1 MTAYQIQVQGD
12 LDGATA
18 FALPSTIPSPSDGG
32 VIKIDAGAGVN
43 VGVFDLNTLA
53 GTEST
58 PIWLRSI
65 HVEFAAL
72 TRAARIDADI
82 SGSLARDQVIPILAD
97 AAAAPLMRP
106 YVLTPGCIL
115 PVGAELD
122 ILTDDSDDSFSG
134 SPVAGPHFIY
144 LDVVPIIDD
153 AQMTLIQD
161 IIATAQTRA
170 AADGDV
176 FFSNQETAAS
186 GTVEIG
192 MVSPQRPA
200 ADSSLLNTSVPAS
213 PGAQVQRLEI
223 GLGDAAA
230 AGESMQI
237 QVQRVA
243 AGTGTVTTLATVVL
257 DDSIPAN
264 TRLSVTPDR
273 TLNNLGLGDRI
284 RVVRTYTAGGGPT
297 PMTNTSVRV
306 QTSPVAF

>member
-12 LDGATA
+12 LDGSTA
-18 FALPSTIPSPSDGG
+18 FALPSSIPAPANGG
-32 VIKIDAGAGVN
+32 VIKIDAGAGVD
-43 VGVFDLNTLA
+43 VGTFDVNTLA
-53 GTEST
+53 GTDST
-58 PIWLRSI
+58 PIWLRAI

-72 TRAARIDADI
+72 TRAARVQADI
-82 SGSLARDQVIPILAD
+82 SGSLARDQVLPVLAN

-122 ILTDDSDDSFSG
+122 ILTDDSDDTFTG

-144 LDVVPIIDD
+144 LDLVPITDD
-153 AQMTLIQD
+153 SQMTLIQN
-161 IIATAQTRA
+161 IISEAQTRA
-170 AADGDV
+170 AAQGEV
-176 FFSNQETAAS
+176 FFDNQAVAAS
-186 GTVEIG
+186 DTRDIG
-192 MVSPQRPA
+192 LISPPRPA
-200 ADSSLLNTSVPAS
+200 ADSSLLLTSVPDSPAS
-213 PGAQVQRLEI
+213 QIQRLEI

-237 QVQRVA
+237 QLQRIA
-243 AGTGTVTTLATVVL
+243 AGTGASTTLQTIVI

-264 TRLSVTPDR
+264 TRLSLTPDP
-273 TLNNLGLGDRI
+273 TTNNLGLGDRI

-306 QTSPVAF
+306 QVAPVAF